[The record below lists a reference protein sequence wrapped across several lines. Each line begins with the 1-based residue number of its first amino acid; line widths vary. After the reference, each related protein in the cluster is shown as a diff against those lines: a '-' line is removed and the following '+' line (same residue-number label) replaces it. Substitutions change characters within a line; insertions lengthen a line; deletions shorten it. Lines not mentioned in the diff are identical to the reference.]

1 MTKKQM
7 LLLFLEYLLDEGALA
22 DWMVDED
29 FEEWIDSYLM
39 RKLPIEIEP

>member
-1 MTKKQM
+1 MTKKQT

-39 RKLPIEIEP
+39 RKLPIEIEL